1 MKKKSLIALIVL
13 VMSIGFAA
21 ISTTLIIRGTTKIA
35 ENIDDFDVYFSSAE
49 LDGEDVS
56 DTVIDDTGKTI
67 TYSTSDLKRIGDVS
81 TLTYEVTNA
90 SKNYDAEVEIVC
102 DTLEKA
108 DITIEPR
115 NMTIDATTVETGTI
129 KVELKKTVIEEVNE
143 TFKCTLNI
151 KASERTSLGG
161 NNIQNYS
168 YKARN
173 VSYDNSKTGLS
184 CTNMQACIEELNN
197 MLEA

>member
-108 DITIEPR
+108 DIIIEPR

-151 KASERTSLGG
+151 KASERISLGD